1 MTNRFKCLVL
11 SVLLLAVA
19 SPAFSET
26 SGKWGLIEN
35 KPGAF
40 TGYTLFKPAKQSIA
54 FLIDMQ
60 GRVVHQWD
68 NGFLPGNSLHLLPDG
83 RLLTTAHVDDNPV
96 FGNPPFGGGRIQI
109 LAWDGAVEWDYK
121 ISSETRY
128 QHHDITPMPNGNVL
142 ALVWEYRSE
151 EEAVA
156 AGRIPENISDG
167 KLFPDTVVEIKP
179 TGATSGE
186 IVWEWK
192 LWDHLVQDHDKSKDN
207 YGLVAGHPELLD
219 INCVPG
225 GAADWNHG
233 NGIAYSEQLDQIII
247 DLRSMNEFYVI
258 DHATTTAEA
267 AGHSGGRQGKGG
279 DFLYRWGNP
288 AMYGRGD
295 ETDRTLFLQ
304 HHPHWIPAGLAGAG
318 NILLFNN
325 GNGRPDENYSS
336 VEEIIP
342 PTSASGGYRIETGK
356 PFGPRKPVWS
366 YQSDPTSD
374 FYSHFI
380 SGSQR
385 LPNGNILIC
394 SGAWSRFFEV
404 TPEGEIVWEYRTA
417 VGRPD
422 GPKSLG
428 GTLEPGVEPPTD
440 RATLRGIGVF
450 RALRYAPDYPGLDG
464 KQLNPI
470 Q

>member
-19 SPAFSET
+19 APAFSET
-26 SGKWGLIEN
+26 SDKWGLLQNE
-35 KPGAF
+35 PGAF
-40 TGYTLFKPAKQSIA
+40 EGYTLFAPLKQPTVY
-54 FLIDMQ
+54 LIDIE
-60 GRVVHQWD
+60 GRVVHRWD
-68 NGFLPGNSLHLLPDG
+68 NGLRPGNSVYLLPDG
-83 RLLTTAHVDDNPV
+83 RLLRATHVDDNPV
-96 FGNPPFGGGRIQI
+96 FGKPDFGGGRIQI
-109 LAWDGAVEWDYK
+109 LNWEGAVEWDYK
-121 ISSETRY
+121 ISTETRY

-142 ALVWEYRSE
+142 ALVWEYRSA
-151 EEAVA
+151 EEAIA
-156 AGRIPENISDG
+156 AGRIPENIADG
-167 KLFPDTVVEIKP
+167 KLFPDTVLEVKP

-207 YGLVAGHPELLD
+207 YGLVADHPELLD
-219 INCVPG
+219 INCVAR
-225 GAADWNHG
+225 AAPDWNHG
-233 NGIAYSEQLDQIII
+233 NGIAYNVQLDQIII
-247 DLRSMNEFYVI
+247 DFRAMNEFYVI
-258 DHATTTAEA
+258 DHSTTTAEA

-279 DFLYRWGNP
+279 DFLYRWGNA

-325 GNGRPDENYSS
+325 GTGRPDENYSS

-366 YQSDPTSD
+366 YQSDPTSN

-385 LPNGNILIC
+385 LPNGNTLIC

-404 TPEGEIVWEYRTA
+404 TPEGEIVWEYRSA
-417 VGRPD
+417 YGRPD
-422 GPKSLG
+422 APKSQG
-428 GTLEPGVEPPTD
+428 GTLEAAAAPPVG
-440 RATLRGIGVF
+440 RALRGIGVF
-450 RALRYAPDYPGLDG
+450 RALRYAPDYPGLAG
-464 KQLNPI
+464 KQLTPI